1 MLANP
6 EKQTEVI
13 HYEKS
18 PSGFSIMWREFR
30 KDKLAMFSLVF
41 LAILLLAVYVTS
53 FYYEARRYCTRRFVF
68 YLRTSLC

>member
-30 KDKLAMFSLVF
+30 KDKLAMFS
-41 LAILLLAVYVTS
+41 YS
-53 FYYEARRYCTRRFVF
+53 FSFNINSRLRNFIYYETRRYR
-68 YLRTSLC
+68 SS

>member
-30 KDKLAMFSLVF
+30 KDKLAMFSLF
-41 LAILLLAVYVTS
+41 FFS
-53 FYYEARRYCTRRFVF
+53 FNINSRLRNFIYYETRRYR
-68 YLRTSLC
+68 SS

>member
-18 PSGFSIMWREFR
+18 PSGFSIMWRELR
-30 KDKLAMFSLVF
+30 KDKLALFSLF
-41 LAILLLAVYVTS
+41 FFSYYLNSRLHNIL
-53 FYYEARRYCTRRFVF
+53 YYEARRYCTSRFIF
-68 YLRTSLC
+68 HLLTSFC

>member
-30 KDKLAMFSLVF
+30 KDKQQCFP
-41 LAILLLAVYVTS
+41 YS
-53 FYYEARRYCTRRFVF
+53 F
-68 YLRTSLC
+68 